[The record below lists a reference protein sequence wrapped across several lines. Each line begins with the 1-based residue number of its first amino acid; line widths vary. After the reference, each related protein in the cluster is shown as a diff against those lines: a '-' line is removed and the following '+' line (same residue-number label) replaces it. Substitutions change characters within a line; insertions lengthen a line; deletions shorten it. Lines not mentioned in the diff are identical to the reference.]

1 VTISDSEIR
10 ALSSGSSL
18 NGVVL
23 WFEGYVS
30 RDREW
35 DPGCGMVGVGGSRD
49 IRGVALSSPKG
60 SSAVSSGGSSA
71 GAGFV
76 LHRQILLHLG
86 HESTYSS
93 LVNVTALALP
103 LSSSLNIS
111 TNRS

>member
-1 VTISDSEIR
+1 
-10 ALSSGSSL
+10 L
-18 NGVVL
+18 NGVIL

-30 RDREW
+30 RARDW

-49 IRGVALSSPKG
+49 IRGVALSSPSG
-60 SSAVSSGGSSA
+60 SLDTSRGGISA
-71 GAGFV
+71 GADFG
-76 LHRQILLHLG
+76 LLRQILLHLG

-93 LVNVTALALP
+93 LVNDTALALP